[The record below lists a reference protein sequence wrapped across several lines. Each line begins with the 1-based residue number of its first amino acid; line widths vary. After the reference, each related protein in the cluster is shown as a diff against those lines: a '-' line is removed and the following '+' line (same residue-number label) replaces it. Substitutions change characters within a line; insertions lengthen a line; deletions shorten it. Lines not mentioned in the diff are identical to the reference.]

1 MGMTEMTMMKRR
13 SLCTGLVLAAL
24 TPLWMASQGALAQ
37 AWPTRTVKLVIPYD
51 AGGPTDVLGRLLAP
65 ALAERLEQT
74 VVVENR
80 GGAAAIVGANAVA
93 KSAPDGYTLLLGDIN
108 LAVNPSL
115 YKTLPYDVNKE
126 LLPVALVAAAPL
138 VLVVNA
144 ASPVK
149 SLPEL
154 IARAKANPGKL
165 SFGSAGAG
173 NTTHL
178 APELLK
184 AAAGLDIVHVP
195 YKGIGPALTDLA
207 AGTTDLVVTGV
218 SGATPLLK
226 AGKLRALAITGDRR
240 AAALPD
246 VPTFA
251 EAGTPLPDMSLG
263 SWWGVLVPAGV
274 SRDIVQKLNRGI
286 GEVLNSADLRGRLAG
301 MNINPTHSTPAAF
314 EDFIRAEGT
323 RWARVLQRAKIQ
335 PE

>member
-1 MGMTEMTMMKRR
+1 MMMMKRR
-13 SLCTGLVLAAL
+13 SLCTGLVLVAL
-24 TPLWMASQGALAQ
+24 SPLWMASQGALAQ

-65 ALAERLEQT
+65 ALAERLEQA

-93 KSAPDGYTLLLGDIN
+93 KSAADGYTLLLGDIN

-207 AGTTDLVVTGV
+207 GGTTDLVVTGV

-274 SRDIVQKLNRGI
+274 SRDIVQKLNRTI
-286 GEVLNSADLRGRLAG
+286 GEALNSQDLRGRLAT
-301 MNINPTHSTPAAF
+301 MNINPTHSTPVAF

>member
-1 MGMTEMTMMKRR
+1 MKRWTA
-13 SLCTGLVLAAL
+13 LPAFLIAAMTLAA
-24 TPLWMASQGALAQ
+24 QGAWAQ
-37 AWPTRTVKLVIPYD
+37 AWPARSLRLVIPYD

-65 ALAERLEQT
+65 ALADRLEQP
-74 VVVENR
+74 VIVENR

-93 KSAPDGYTLLLGDIN
+93 KSQPDGYTLLLGDIN

-115 YKTLPYDVNKE
+115 YKSLPYDVNKE
-126 LLPVALVAAAPL
+126 LLPVSLVASAPL

-144 ASPVK
+144 AAPVK
-149 SLPEL
+149 NLQEL
-154 IARAKANPGKL
+154 ISHAKVNPGKL
-165 SFGSAGAG
+165 TFGSAGAG

-184 AAAGLDIVHVP
+184 AAAGLSIIHVP

-207 AGTTDLVVTGV
+207 AGQTDLVVTGI
-218 SGATPLLK
+218 SGASPLLK
-226 AGKLRALAITGDRR
+226 AGKLKALAITGDKR

-263 SWWGVLVPAGV
+263 SWWGVLAPAGI
-274 SRDIVQKLNRGI
+274 SRDIVQKLNRAV
-286 GEVLNSADLRGRLAG
+286 GEALGSQELRGKLAG
-301 MNINPTHSTPAAF
+301 MNINPMHSTPAAF
-314 EDFIRAEGT
+314 DDFIRAEAT
-323 RWARVLQRAKIQ
+323 RWAAVLQRAKIQ